1 MQWLNKDAYQTKFD
15 LEKKR
20 TKRLCDLD
28 VKGDIVTSFKCFL
41 ICSLNIKQKNK
52 AVQKFQLTQF
62 ENVIIFFFRNISWLL
77 IVKKHSKYVKSKQSY
92 ACLMFM
98 RMNKRW
104 KYMIFFLIIYREKNW
119 NKLILIINILIC
131 KCLNLYSKK
140 LRKAIKTVYLC
151 KERTKSKVDQLFRLI
166 VRL

>member
-28 VKGDIVTSFKCFL
+28 VKGDIVTSLKCFL

-62 ENVIIFFFRNISWLL
+62 ENVIIFFLEIFHDFL
-77 IVKKHSKYVKSKQSY
+77 IVKKFK
-92 ACLMFM
+92 
-98 RMNKRW
+98 
-104 KYMIFFLIIYREKNW
+104 
-119 NKLILIINILIC
+119 IC
-131 KCLNLYSKK
+131 K
-140 LRKAIKTVYLC
+140 IKTILCMPNVYELVN
-151 KERTKSKVDQLFRLI
+151 E
-166 VRL
+166 